1 MIQQLKLQEASGNIK
16 SKNKIV
22 QDPILYLSLE

>member
-16 SKNKIV
+16 SKSKIV
-22 QDPILYLSLE
+22 QDPTLYLNLE